1 MQLLSRQFLCMPFG
15 LNFLWRRFLQIMLAS
30 IESDGNFLW
39 IWTLFLVV
47 QNVLQTL
54 LLLSEGFLQTIL
66 LFSQAIVTYNADIRI
81 PLARFRAR
89 ICTMKY

>member
-1 MQLLSRQFLCMPFG
+1 
-15 LNFLWRRFLQIMLAS
+15 MLAS

-39 IWTLFLVV
+39 TLFLVV
-47 QNVLQTL
+47 QNVVQTL

-66 LFSQAIVTYNADIRI
+66 LFSQAIVTYNADIRV

-89 ICTMKY
+89 ICTLRY